1 MSLERLIKALI
12 GLGLTRIDAEVYVIL
27 AKKGP
32 QTKVDLARALDY
44 ITHKISTSLTTL
56 ITKGLVTKNDEMFS
70 ALPFEEALELLIELE
85 KKQAQTLHE
94 NKDELL
100 ASWNK
105 NTQSV

>member
-27 AKKGP
+27 AKKGQ
-32 QTKVDLARALDY
+32 QTVVDLAKAMNFG
-44 ITHKISTSLTTL
+44 THKISTSLTTL
-56 ITKGLVTKNDEMFS
+56 ITKGLVNTNHKIFS

-85 KKQAQTLHE
+85 KKQAQTLYQ

-105 NTQSV
+105 DTQSV